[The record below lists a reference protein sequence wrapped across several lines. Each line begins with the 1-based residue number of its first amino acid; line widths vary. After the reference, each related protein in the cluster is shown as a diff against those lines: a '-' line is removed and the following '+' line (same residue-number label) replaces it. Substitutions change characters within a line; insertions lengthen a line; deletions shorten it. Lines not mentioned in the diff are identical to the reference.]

1 MPVQP
6 TAEQI
11 EASEVEANAIIAK
24 AKAKAVAAREERARI
39 KRNAKRVVRQRAV
52 RKAQRYAGIA
62 QRQRDRVAQAEA
74 EAKGQELEVLAELVT
89 AKVVQR
95 IAGLLPSGTETGMAT
110 TINGECK
117 RLMDTQDAINT
128 AYAN

>member
-52 RKAQRYAGIA
+52 RKAQRYSEIA

-74 EAKGQELEVLAELVT
+74 EAKGREMEVLAELVT